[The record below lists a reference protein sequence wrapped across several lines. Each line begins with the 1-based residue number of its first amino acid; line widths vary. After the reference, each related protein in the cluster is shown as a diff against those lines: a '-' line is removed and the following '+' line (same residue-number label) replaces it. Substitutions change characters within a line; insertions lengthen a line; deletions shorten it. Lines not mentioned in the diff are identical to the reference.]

1 MARLTFR
8 AGPTGSLMA
17 VVVQPEQQPL
27 PSLARRPAAAA
38 ARPTLVL
45 FVSIL
50 CLALGL
56 RLWGINWGLPWAF
69 HPDET
74 FYADQAL
81 EMLKYGDPDPRYFKN
96 PSLLT
101 YLIAGEL
108 LLARALGPL
117 AATFAPSTPGA
128 ANLLGRL
135 DAAAFGSA
143 SVAVVFALGATLFNR
158 RVGMLAGLFLAV
170 AFLHVRDSHYG
181 VNDVP
186 GTALLLASLYGAARL
201 LRDPAPR
208 WYALAG
214 LAGGLAT
221 STKYN
226 MGFFFVPL
234 LAAHWLAARG
244 RATGPRSEP
253 EKVAAVAPWRSLR
266 PLGLAAAASVAG
278 YLAGTPYT
286 MLDLPRFLQDFQTQY
301 RFGNLAWLGQPTD
314 PVPLQYL
321 TALLQGFGAIPLALA
336 LVGLAVAWRIRRP
349 AVIVLL
355 AFPLAYLAF
364 LMPKALFFPRFTIP
378 LLPACC
384 LLAAFG
390 ACELVDRLRPARR
403 PAGLAVLLAA
413 ALAQPLAFDLLHNR
427 ILMET
432 DTRILANQWVQAGL
446 PPNSRLK
453 IEDYSLRD
461 LSKGTRTYTPNTAQL
476 KIERFE
482 GSPEADSARYF
493 AERNAQY
500 VVTSSFTYERYLLN
514 APRPE
519 QQESG
524 VMYQRLHRS
533 LEQRTELA
541 ARFSPGVG
549 GNEVPFRL
557 DDLMTPFWNLEQY
570 ERTGPTVRIY
580 SLAPLGTAPV
590 QSGG

>member
-1 MARLTFR
+1 
-8 AGPTGSLMA
+8 MA
-17 VVVQPEQQPL
+17 VVVQPEQQPA
-27 PSLARRPAAAA
+27 PTVARRPATAA
-38 ARPTLVL
+38 ARSTLAPL
-45 FVSIL
+45 ISIL
-50 CLALGL
+50 SLALAL
-56 RLWGINWGLPWAF
+56 RLWGIGWGLPWAF
-69 HPDET
+69 HPDEN
-74 FYADQAL
+74 FYADEAL
-81 EMLKYGDPDPRYFKN
+81 EMLRYGDPDPRYFKN

-108 LLARALGPL
+108 LVARALGPI
-117 AATFAPSTPGA
+117 ATALAPSTPGA
-128 ANLLGRL
+128 ANLLARL
-135 DAAAFGSA
+135 DAAVLGAA
-143 SVAVVFALGATLFNR
+143 SVAILYALGSALFCR
-158 RVGMLAGLFLAV
+158 RVGLLAALFLAV

-186 GTALLLASLYGAARL
+186 GTALLLLSLYCDARL
-201 LRDPAPR
+201 LRAPAPR

-234 LAAHWLAARG
+234 LAAHWLAG
-244 RATGPRSEP
+244 RERENGRHAGRPMPLPVHRSISP
-253 EKVAAVAPWRSLR
+253 SLR
-266 PLGLAAAASVAG
+266 PLGLGAAASVVG
-278 YLAGTPYT
+278 YLAGTPFT
-286 MLDLPRFLQDFQTQY
+286 VLDLPRFLQDFQTQY

-314 PVPLQYL
+314 PVPFQYV
-321 TALLQGFGAIPLALA
+321 TALLQGFGAIPLALTM
-336 LVGLAVAWRIRRP
+336 LGLAFAWRTRRP
-349 AVIVLL
+349 AAILLL

-364 LMPKALFFPRFTIP
+364 LLPKALFFPRFTIP

-390 ACELVDRLRPARR
+390 ASEVAGRLRPAWR
-403 PAGLAVLLAA
+403 PAGLAALLAA

-427 ILMET
+427 ILAET
-432 DTRILANQWVQAGL
+432 DTRIQASEWVQANL

-461 LSKGTRTYTPNTAQL
+461 LSKGARTYTPNRAQL
-476 KIERFE
+476 RIERFE

-493 AERNAQY
+493 AEHNAQY

-519 QQESG
+519 QEESG
-524 VMYQRLHRS
+524 ILYQRLHRS
-533 LEQRTELA
+533 LEQRTELV

-549 GNEVPFRL
+549 GSEVPFRL
-557 DDLMTPFWNLEQY
+557 DDLMTPFWSLEQY
-570 ERTGPTVRIY
+570 ERTGPTIRIY
-580 SLAPLGTAPV
+580 SLAPI

>member
-1 MARLTFR
+1 
-8 AGPTGSLMA
+8 MA
-17 VVVQPEQQPL
+17 VVVQPEQQPA
-27 PSLARRPAAAA
+27 PAAARRPAAAA
-38 ARPTLVL
+38 RPM
-45 FVSIL
+45 
-50 CLALGL
+50 LALLVSVLSLALAL
-56 RLWGINWGLPWAF
+56 RLWGIGWGLPWAF
-69 HPDET
+69 HPDEN
-74 FYADQAL
+74 FYADEAL

-108 LLARALGPL
+108 LLARALGPV
-117 AATFAPSTPGA
+117 AAGFAPSTPGA
-128 ANLLGRL
+128 ANLLARL
-135 DAAAFGSA
+135 DAAVLGAA
-143 SVAVVFALGATLFNR
+143 SVAILFALGSALFCR
-158 RVGMLAGLFLAV
+158 RVGLLAALFLAV

-186 GTALLLASLYGAARL
+186 GTALLLLSLYCDARL
-201 LRDPAPR
+201 LREPALR

-234 LAAHWLAARG
+234 LAAHGLAG
-244 RATGPRSEP
+244 RERESGGAGERKSGRHAGSPIPLSLHRSIC
-253 EKVAAVAPWRSLR
+253 ASLR
-266 PLGLAAAASVAG
+266 PLGLGAAASVVG
-278 YLAGTPYT
+278 YLAGTPFT
-286 MLDLPRFLQDFQTQY
+286 VLDLPRFLQDFQTQY

-314 PVPLQYL
+314 PVPLQYV
-321 TALLQGFGAIPLALA
+321 TALLQGFGAIPLALTM
-336 LVGLAVAWRIRRP
+336 LGLAFAWRTRRP
-349 AVIVLL
+349 AAILLL

-364 LMPKALFFPRFTIP
+364 LLPKALFFPRFTIP

-390 ACELVDRLRPARR
+390 VSEAAGRLHPAWR
-403 PAGLAVLLAA
+403 PAGLAALLAA

-432 DTRILANQWVQAGL
+432 DTRILANEWVQTNV

-461 LSKGTRTYTPNTAQL
+461 PSKGTRTYTPNTAQL

-493 AERNAQY
+493 AEHNAQY

-519 QQESG
+519 QQESAIL
-524 VMYQRLHRS
+524 YQRLHHS
-533 LEQRTELA
+533 LEQRTELVA
-541 ARFSPGVG
+541 QFSPGVG
-549 GNEVPFRL
+549 GSEVPFRL
-557 DDLMTPFWNLEQY
+557 DDLMTPFWSLEQY
-570 ERTGPTVRIY
+570 ERPGPTIRIY
-580 SLAPLGTAPV
+580 SLAPLGTAPI
-590 QSGG
+590 QTGG